1 MTTTVLDIVT
11 LALKDCGALGVG
23 QTALPE
29 DANDAFTKLNWMLAQ
44 WNRKRWLVYHLIDK
58 QITSTGAQFYSI
70 GPSGADITMSERP
83 DKLESA
89 FFRQLV
95 QSQPNQ
101 IDYPLE
107 ILQSHEDYN
116 NIALKSLVSFP
127 SYVFYN
133 PAYPNGNLFP
143 WPIPQPDIYAL
154 WFTFKEILAQFT
166 SLAQVIVLPTEYMA
180 ALHYN
185 LVIRLYPQ
193 YSRADPTFQIN
204 VQLAKDSLNVIRESY
219 TAISRLQ
226 MPTDLVRP
234 GIYNPYSDQIR

>member
-1 MTTTVLDIVT
+1 MTTTVLDIIT

-23 QTALPE
+23 QTAMPE
-29 DANDAFTKLNWMLAQ
+29 DANDAFTKLNWMIGQ
-44 WNRKRWLVYHLIDK
+44 WNRKRWLIYNLTDK
-58 QITSTGAQFYSI
+58 QITSTGAQFYTI
-70 GPSGADITMSERP
+70 GPSGADITVTERP

-89 FFRQLV
+89 FFRQLNNP
-95 QSQPNQ
+95 SNA

-127 SYVFYN
+127 SYVYYN
-133 PAYPNGNLFP
+133 PSWPNGNIFP
-143 WPIPQPDIYAL
+143 WPIPQATIYAL
-154 WFTFKEILAQFT
+154 WVTFKTIIAQFT
-166 SLAQVIVLPTEYMA
+166 GLTQVINLPTEYMA
-180 ALHYN
+180 AIHYN
-185 LVIRLYPQ
+185 LVVRLYPQ
-193 YSRADPTFQIN
+193 YARSDPTFQIN
-204 VQLAKDSLNVIRESY
+204 MQLAKDALNVIRESY